1 MQNTALSIIIPAY
14 NEAERI
20 RPTIEAYCS
29 FFEKIYG
36 SNFELLTVLNGCV
49 DNTRTVIESIAQKH
63 QQLQFIEFEDRL
75 GKGGAIWEG
84 LQAAKGKVLAF
95 VDADNMVGPDET
107 VKLIEAL
114 KDHDIAIANRFSPD
128 SKILENQSFGRKLSS
143 KLVRLWVKLMIG
155 LPFSDTQCG
164 AKALRLDVWKRISPQ
179 IRERG
184 WVFDLDFLNAA
195 VRNEFSVGEIPVHWK
210 HIAEGSK
217 VRVIDAGKEV
227 FFGSIRIRRRR

>member
-1 MQNTALSIIIPAY
+1 MDFYKKAIFVFVLFLFFAAVFVKMIEPVVEKQISNIF
-14 NEAERI
+14 AE
-20 RPTIEAYCS
+20 
-29 FFEKIYG
+29 
-36 SNFELLTVLNGCV
+36 
-49 DNTRTVIESIAQKH
+49 
-63 QQLQFIEFEDRL
+63 
-75 GKGGAIWEG
+75 
-84 LQAAKGKVLAF
+84 
-95 VDADNMVGPDET
+95 
-107 VKLIEAL
+107 
-114 KDHDIAIANRFSPD
+114 
-128 SKILENQSFGRKLSS
+128 RKLSS